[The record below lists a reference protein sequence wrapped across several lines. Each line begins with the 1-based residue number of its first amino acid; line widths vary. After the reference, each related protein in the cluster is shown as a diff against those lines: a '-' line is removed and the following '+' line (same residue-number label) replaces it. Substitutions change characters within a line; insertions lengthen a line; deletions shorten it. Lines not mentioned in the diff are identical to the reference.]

1 MQLIILIL
9 CGGVVIYITTR
20 VLLIYSTTSGSRT
33 ERLLATARQS
43 ATVLWLGFVGFVT
56 AAFNGGLELAAM
68 AGASQDVRDALVKW
82 FDARIASVF
91 IALIVIVGIAARLR
105 RGSTEPVP

>member
-33 ERLLATARQS
+33 ERLLATAGQS
-43 ATVLWLGFVGFVT
+43 VTVLWLGFVGFVT

-68 AGASQDVRDALVKW
+68 AGASQEVRDAVTKW
-82 FDARIASVF
+82 FDARVASVV
-91 IALIVIVGIAARLR
+91 IALIVVGGIAARLR
-105 RGSTEPVP
+105 RGSKDPVP